1 MKNLKNL
8 FRLRVNELRFELK
21 NLEIHKKIIVEA
33 EEAFSN
39 AFRKYVNASNK
50 EVKAKLEEIAG
61 IRGPRSK
68 NMSKAAQKAKQQAQY
83 KAGKTNVEEEKEARR
98 RAEKERKVQEEIN
111 QIKQPLPP
119 KFKTLFRDI
128 AKKTHPDILGND
140 EDKEEKIEL
149 FKKAKDAVEKKEY
162 ENLID
167 YALLLDLEIPDL
179 FSIDYCTPKLL
190 SKRVEETR
198 GKVKQIT
205 KTVAWGW
212 YHLESKQ
219 MKDKLIDNYANYLLK
234 NEKQ

>member
-1 MKNLKNL
+1 M
-8 FRLRVNELRFELK
+8 
-21 NLEIHKKIIVEA
+21 
-33 EEAFSN
+33 
-39 AFRKYVNASNK
+39 
-50 EVKAKLEEIAG
+50 
-61 IRGPRSK
+61 
-68 NMSKAAQKAKQQAQY
+68 
-83 KAGKTNVEEEKEARR
+83 
-98 RAEKERKVQEEIN
+98 
-111 QIKQPLPP
+111 
-119 KFKTLFRDI
+119 
-128 AKKTHPDILGND
+128 GND